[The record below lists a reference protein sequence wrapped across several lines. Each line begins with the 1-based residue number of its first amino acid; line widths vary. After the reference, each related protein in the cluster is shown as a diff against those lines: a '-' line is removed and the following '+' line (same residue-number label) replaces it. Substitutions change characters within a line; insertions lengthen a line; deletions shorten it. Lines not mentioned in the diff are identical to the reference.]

1 MPLKTL
7 ASGIQPEAMKLYK
20 CSVIAEEG
28 VGVPAGRIRRGFLM
42 RQKIKNIRKMKNNSC
57 HFVILILKWGE
68 DMEKE

>member
-1 MPLKTL
+1 MNL
-7 ASGIQPEAMKLYK
+7 SI
-20 CSVIAEEG
+20 
-28 VGVPAGRIRRGFLM
+28 VPAGRIRRGFLM